1 MKRLTSVSAVVPV
14 YNSEESLQLLCD
26 ELSAALSEVSDTWEI
41 LLVNDGSVD
50 GSWSVIRDLSS
61 KEPSVWG
68 INLWRN
74 FGQHPALLCGVRRA
88 RSEFVVTLDDDLQ
101 YHPRDIPKLVAAMG
115 DGVDVVYGRSRHTEH
130 GLWRRVASRVLRWAL
145 EMAVGVSV
153 ARSASPFRLFR
164 TSIRDGFR
172 EYAGPHVSL
181 EVLLAWSARGF
192 GVAEVDHQARR
203 VGKSQYTVAKLF
215 GHAFD
220 LITGF
225 SPRPLQFASFI
236 GLAFTLIGVV
246 VLVFV
251 VSRFF
256 IAGGSVPGFPFL
268 ASIIA
273 IFSGVQLFTL
283 GIFGQYLGRVHQRS
297 LDRPT
302 YVVREDTLK
311 G

>member
-1 MKRLTSVSAVVPV
+1 MKRLTSLSAVVPV

-26 ELSAALSEVSDTWEI
+26 ELSAVLPNVSDAWEI
-41 LLVNDGSVD
+41 LLVNDGSTD
-50 GSWSVIRDLSS
+50 GSWSIIHDLSS
-61 KEPSVWG
+61 REPHVRG

-74 FGQHPALLCGVRRA
+74 FGQHPALLCGIRQA

-101 YHPRDIPKLVAAMG
+101 YHPKDIPKLVDAMA
-115 DGVDVVYGRSRHTEH
+115 DGVDVVYGSSSHTEH
-130 GLWRRVASRVLRWAL
+130 GLWRRVASRVLRWGL

-164 TSIRDGFR
+164 TSIRDGFQA
-172 EYAGPHVSL
+172 YAGPHVSL

-192 GVAEVDHQARR
+192 AVVEVEHQARR
-203 VGKSQYTVAKLF
+203 LGKSQYTVAKLF

-236 GLAFTLIGVV
+236 GLVFTLLGVV
-246 VLVFV
+246 VLAYV
-251 VSRFF
+251 VGSFF
-256 IAGGSVPGFPFL
+256 LRGGSIPGFPFL
-268 ASIIA
+268 ASLIA

-302 YVVREDTLK
+302 YVVREDTLQD
-311 G
+311 